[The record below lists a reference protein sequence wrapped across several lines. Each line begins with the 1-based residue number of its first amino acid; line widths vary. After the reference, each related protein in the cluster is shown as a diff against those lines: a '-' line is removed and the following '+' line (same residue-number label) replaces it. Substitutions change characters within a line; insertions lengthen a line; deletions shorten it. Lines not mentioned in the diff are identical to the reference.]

1 MIKYIFFI
9 IFFINSIGYAED
21 EKYEANYKPL
31 YCKGVAFD
39 DGKIFIAEWEFKH
52 TGGSGSLITIIYNKN
67 KRTGKIRTTVYENG
81 DLYGRGKW
89 IGRTSSRIYNTLV
102 EINYENYSKKFEL
115 VSLFNPDNF
124 HMSGKCK
131 N

>member
-9 IFFINSIGYAED
+9 IIYFNSISYAQD
-21 EKYEANYKPL
+21 YKYEVNYEPL

-39 DGKIFIAEWEFKH
+39 DGKTFLAEWEFKS
-52 TGGSGSLITIIYNKN
+52 TGGSGSLISIRNNKTI
-67 KRTGKIRTTVYENG
+67 RTGKIRTSLYENG

-89 IGRTSSRIYNTLV
+89 IGRTSSRTYNTLV
-102 EINYENYSKKFEL
+102 EINYENTSKKFKL
-115 VSLFNPDNF
+115 VSLFNSDNS

>member
-1 MIKYIFFI
+1 MIKFI
-9 IFFINSIGYAED
+9 ILIFILFITISFAE
-21 EKYEANYKPL
+21 EENYEANYEPL
-31 YCKGVAFD
+31 NCKGIAFD
-39 DGKIFIAEWEFKH
+39 YNEMFLSEWTFQP
-52 TGGSGSLITIIYNKN
+52 TGGSGSLITILYDNK
-67 KRTGKIRTTVYENG
+67 KKTGKIRTSVFKNG

-102 EINYENYSKKFEL
+102 EINYENASKKFEL
-115 VSLFNPDNF
+115 ISLFNPDNF

>member
-1 MIKYIFFI
+1 MIKYLYILIFI
-9 IFFINSIGYAED
+9 TSSICIAKDDVYQ
-21 EKYEANYKPL
+21 ANYKPL
-31 YCKGVAFD
+31 FCKGVAID
-39 DGKIFIAEWEFKH
+39 DGNMFLAEWSFKS
-52 TGGSGSLITIIYNKN
+52 TGGSGSLVTINYNNK
-67 KRTGKIRTTVYENG
+67 KRTGKIRTSVYESG

-102 EINYENYSKKFEL
+102 EINYESSTSKFEL